1 MNNKKQS
8 SKPLRYIAYVRKSEE
23 DKNQQVLSHA
33 QQVEKIEQHFSEL
46 NIIHWMEP
54 ESGSAFHPGRS
65 IFTEMLK
72 MIEDGKADAI
82 VAWHPNRLA
91 RNEIDSAAITYLLR
105 SKPHRLKDLKFC
117 IYNFENSPEGI
128 LMLQSLM
135 SQAQYESSSKG
146 RDSQRGMAMKA
157 QYGERP
163 GPVPQGYI
171 KVPVFDEY
179 GEIRLH
185 NKKPLKVTQ
194 NDAERFDMV
203 TRMWK
208 MFLSGVYTP
217 SQIRRIANEEWK
229 FTTRKTKKLGG
240 VPLTQSI
247 MHSIFNNIF
256 YAGYIIHNGETFKG
270 NHEPMV
276 TLEEFD
282 YAQLLLGSRGK
293 HRQNS
298 YVYSYAS
305 LIRCGQCN
313 CMINAKTNIKYLK
326 SLGAQKVYIHY
337 YCTRK
342 SEARPCNQIAYTALE
357 KLESDIEAEL
367 KKYTILPEFRDLAL
381 KVLRRNSKIEV
392 KERTQVYESQQRRRK
407 DIQVQLDKL
416 IDMRSRDLLDDEEY
430 STKRNAL
437 KDELLRI
444 DELLRQTE
452 NRAEKW
458 LKLTEEVFD
467 FATYASIR
475 FKNTKDKMVK
485 RHILMTLGANF
496 TLTNQKLTLTPNE
509 WLIPIA
515 ESYPEIE
522 KAYLNVRT
530 NKNSTSSDKEMLF
543 DKIFQ
548 SWYPGL
554 ELNQRPKA

>member
-1 MNNKKQS
+1 MKSNKKQES
-8 SKPLRYIAYVRKSEE
+8 PLRYIAYVRKSEE
-23 DKNQQVLSHA
+23 AKERQELSHA
-33 QQVEKIEQHFSEL
+33 QQIEKIKETFPEL
-46 NIIHWMEP
+46 NIVHWMEP

-65 IFTEMLK
+65 IFSEMLQ
-72 MIEDGKADAI
+72 MIDDGKADGI

-91 RNEIDSAAITYLLR
+91 RNEIDSAKITYLLR
-105 SKPHRLKDLKFC
+105 AKPYKLKDLKFC
-117 IYNFENSPEGI
+117 IYRFENSPEGI
-128 LMLQSLM
+128 LMLQNLM

-163 GPVPQGYI
+163 GPVPQGYV
-171 KVPVFDEY
+171 KVPVFDDY

-185 NKKPLKVTQ
+185 NKKPLKVTR
-194 NDAERFDMV
+194 NDDERFDMV
-203 TRMWK
+203 ARMWK

-217 SQIRRIANEEWK
+217 SQIRRIANQEWK

-240 VPLTQSI
+240 APLTQSM

-256 YAGYIIHNGETFKG
+256 YAGYITHNGETFKG
-270 NHEPMV
+270 NHEPMI

-282 YAQLLLGSRGK
+282 YAQMLLGKRGK
-293 HRQNS
+293 HRHNS
-298 YVYSYAS
+298 YVYAYAS
-305 LIRCGQCN
+305 LIRCGECS
-313 CMINAKTNIKYLK
+313 CMINAKTNIKHVK
-326 SLGAQKVYIHY
+326 SLNARKVYVHY

-342 SEARPCNQIAYTALE
+342 SEARPCTQAKYTSVE
-357 KLESDIEAEL
+357 KLESDIETEL

-381 KVLRRNSKIEV
+381 KVLRRNNKIEV
-392 KERTQVYESQQRRRK
+392 KERTQIYESQQRRRR
-407 DIQVQLDKL
+407 DIQAQLDKL
-416 IDMRSRDLLDDEEY
+416 IDMRSRELLDDEEY
-430 STKRNAL
+430 MSKRNAL
-437 KDELLRI
+437 KGELLRI
-444 DELLRQTE
+444 DDMLRQTE

-467 FATYASIR
+467 FATYASIH

-496 TLTNQKLTLTPNE
+496 TLKDQTLTLTPNE

-515 ESYPEIE
+515 ESYPAIE

-530 NKNSTSSDKEMLF
+530 NKNSTSTDREMLF

-548 SWYPGL
+548 SWYP
-554 ELNQRPKA
+554 ELDSNQRP